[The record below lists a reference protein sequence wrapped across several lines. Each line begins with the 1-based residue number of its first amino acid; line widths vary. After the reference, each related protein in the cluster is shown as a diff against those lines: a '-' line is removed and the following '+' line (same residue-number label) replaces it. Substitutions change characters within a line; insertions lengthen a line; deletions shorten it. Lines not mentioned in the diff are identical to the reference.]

1 MKILLTCFL
10 AAMACAAVPSHAATA
25 VNIQT
30 CAVTPTSGGLVGCPT
45 AQVNFEPVSPTTLV
59 RSQVGGIQGWRAF
72 STLTPADSVVSQA
85 DGGWHVL
92 STITVAL
99 QPTTTPTQPVTPP
112 PATAPPVAPA
122 VNVWVPMNWTC
133 SVANNL
139 ATCTAPISP

>member
-1 MKILLTCFL
+1 MKILLACFL
-10 AAMACAAVPSHAATA
+10 AAMACAAVPSRAATA

-30 CAVTPTSGGLVGCPT
+30 CAVAPTTGGLVGCPT
-45 AQVNFEPVSPTTLV
+45 AQVNFEPVAPTTLV

-72 STLTPADSVVSQA
+72 STLTSVDSVVSQA

-99 QPTTTPTQPVTPP
+99 QPPTTPTQPITPP
-112 PATAPPVAPA
+112 PVIPPPVAPPA
-122 VNVWVPMNWTC
+122 STWIPMNWTC
-133 SVANNL
+133 SIANNL